1 VVGVTVIRRHGN
13 RWQVTVYAGIDP
25 VTGSERRA
33 RASVP
38 AKPGQAR
45 PPKEA
50 RELEARLLLEVGAG
64 DHRDVRVT
72 VAELLEQWLEQAGP
86 DLAASTLH
94 GYRRYIRRNIVPTLG
109 NVRLDKLTT
118 PMLDRLYRE
127 LRASGGI
134 NGRPLAPASVRQ
146 VHAVL
151 HRALGQAERWGWINR
166 NPAVLASPPK
176 LVRKEIRPPTPH
188 DVGRMLR
195 AAHEEE
201 PGFGLA
207 LWLAAVTGA
216 RRGELC
222 GIRWD
227 DVDLPHGSVV
237 IRHSVIELDHRL
249 VLKDPKTHQ
258 IRRVALDDATIA
270 LLRTRHATQTEHAFQ
285 LGARLPADAYVL
297 SDHPVGAEPLHP
309 NLLSDR
315 FRRLVRRLQIA
326 CRLHDLRH
334 WHVTQALGAGLPVR
348 DVAERVGHASATMTL
363 DVYGHAIESADRKTA
378 ETISA
383 VLRGAMEDDPP
394 RPRARPRRKSPGR
407 EPMPLEYED

>member
-1 VVGVTVIRRHGN
+1 MIRRHGN

-25 VTGSERRA
+25 VTGRERRA
-33 RASVP
+33 RGSVP
-38 AKPGQAR
+38 ASPAQKR

-50 RELEARLLLEVGAG
+50 RELEARLLLEVGSG
-64 DHRDVRVT
+64 GHRDVRVT
-72 VAELLEQWLEQAGP
+72 VGELLEQWLEQAGP

-109 NVRLDKLTT
+109 DVRLDKLTT

-127 LRASGGI
+127 LRASGGV
-134 NGRPLAPASVRQ
+134 NGRPLSPASVRQ

-176 LVRKEIRPPTPH
+176 LVRKEIRPPSPQ
-188 DVGRMLR
+188 DVGRMSAAPTKRSPASGWRCGWRPSPAR
-195 AAHEEE
+195 AGASS
-201 PGFGLA
+201 
-207 LWLAAVTGA
+207 AASAGTT
-216 RRGELC
+216 
-222 GIRWD
+222 WTST
-227 DVDLPHGSVV
+227 HGSVV
-237 IRHSVIELDHRL
+237 IRHSVIELAHRL

-258 IRRVALDDATIA
+258 VRRVALDDATIA
-270 LLRTRHATQTEHAFQ
+270 LLRTRHATQTEHALQ

-315 FRRLVRRLQIA
+315 FRRLVRRLEIP

-378 ETISA
+378 ETVSA
-383 VLRGAMEDDPP
+383 VLRGAMEADGP
-394 RPRARPRRKSPGR
+394 RPRRRARRKSTDR
-407 EPMPLEYED
+407 DPMPIEREQ